1 MALGPTLETER
12 LILRPPVAADLDGWA
27 QLMGDAEAARFIGG
41 RMARSPA
48 WRTMAAV
55 TGSWAL
61 HGFGMFSVV
70 EKAGGRWIG
79 RVGPWRPEGWPGAE
93 LAWGLHP
100 GFHGKGYAVE
110 AASAAM
116 DWIVDRLGWDE
127 VIHSID
133 PDNIA
138 SKAVARRLGSRLLRM
153 GHLPEPYHEKA
164 LELWGQSAGEWK
176 ARRVQASSGRA

>member
-1 MALGPTLETER
+1 MTVVLGPALETER

-27 QLMGDAEAARFIGG
+27 ELMGDPAAARFIGG
-41 RMARSPA
+41 QMARSPA
-48 WRTMAAV
+48 WRTMATV

-61 HGFGMFSVV
+61 NGFGMFSVV
-70 EKAGGRWIG
+70 EKATGRWIG

-100 GFHGKGYAVE
+100 AFHGKGYAVE

-116 DWIVDRLGWDE
+116 DWIVDYLGWDE

-133 PDNIA
+133 PENEA
-138 SKAVARRLGSRLLRM
+138 SKKVAVRLGSRLLRM

-164 LELWGQSAGEWK
+164 LELWGQGAEDWK
-176 ARRVQASSGRA
+176 ARRA